1 MKIPSPDSTP
11 LRSDQKLVASL
22 IPSGVRVLDIGCGTG
37 NLLHYLVHTKDIDG
51 RGMEISQDGV
61 NACVAKGLS
70 VVQGDADTDLTDYPD
85 AAFDYVILSQTL
97 QATFAPHD
105 VLKQMLRIGK
115 HCIVSI
121 PNFGYW
127 RVRLNLLLHGRMP
140 VTPHL
145 PHAWYD
151 TPNIH
156 FCTLRDFM
164 ELTQVCS
171 AHIVTVLPLH
181 IDGVP
186 LPCWQKRWSNH
197 LAAQGVF
204 VLRKT

>member
-1 MKIPSPDSTP
+1 MSILSPDASP
-11 LRSDQKLVASL
+11 LRSDQKLVATL
-22 IPSGVRVLDIGCGTG
+22 IPSGVRVLDIGCGNG
-37 NLLHYLVHTKDIDG
+37 NLLHYLVHTKNIDG

-70 VVQGDADTDLTDYPD
+70 VIQGDADTDLTDYPD

-97 QATFAPHD
+97 QATFAPLD

-115 HCIVSI
+115 HCIISI

-127 RVRLNLLLHGRMP
+127 QVRLKLLLHGRMP

-145 PHAWYD
+145 PHTWYD

-156 FCTLRDFM
+156 FCTLRDFI
-164 ELTQVCS
+164 ELTQICN
-171 AHIVTVLPLH
+171 AHIATVLPLH
-181 IDGVP
+181 INGAP
-186 LPCWQKRWSNH
+186 LSCWQKKWANH
-197 LAAQGVF
+197 LAAQGIF
-204 VLRKT
+204 VLKKT